1 MLVDALGDALLAG
14 VAFRIA
20 AGDDVLGDLDGEL
33 LRAVLVEIDDRRDV
47 AGDIG
52 DEQVTDTAGRRDHG

>member
-14 VAFRIA
+14 VALGVA

-33 LRAVLVEIDDRRDV
+33 LRAVLVEVDDRRDV
-47 AGDIG
+47 AGDVG
-52 DEQVTDTAGRRDHG
+52 DEQISDTARRGHG